1 MMNFMMM
8 TMATQISRAKRLV
21 KLLERLLR
29 QRELFDDD
37 KLKLIKE
44 QLKIA
49 KNELAMIEEKTSKGF
64 KWK

>member
-8 TMATQISRAKRLV
+8 TMAIQTSRAKRLV

-29 QRELFDDD
+29 KRELFDDD

-49 KNELAMIEEKTSKGF
+49 KNELALIEEKTSKGF
-64 KWK
+64 K

>member
-44 QLKIA
+44 QLNIA

-64 KWK
+64 G

>member
-29 QRELFDDD
+29 QRDLYDDD

-49 KNELAMIEEKTSKGF
+49 KNELAIIEEQTSKGF
-64 KWK
+64 K

>member
-21 KLLERLLR
+21 NLLERLLR
-29 QRELFDDD
+29 QRELFDDE

-64 KWK
+64 K

>member
-1 MMNFMMM
+1 MTNFMTM

>member
-49 KNELAMIEEKTSKGF
+49 KNELAIIEEKTSKGF

>member
-1 MMNFMMM
+1 MINFMMM
-8 TMATQISRAKRLV
+8 TMATQTSRAKRLV

-29 QRELFDDD
+29 KRELFDDD

-49 KNELAMIEEKTSKGF
+49 KNELALIEEKTSKGF
-64 KWK
+64 K

>member
-29 QRELFDDD
+29 QRELFDED

-44 QLKIA
+44 QLNIA

-64 KWK
+64 K

>member
-8 TMATQISRAKRLV
+8 TMATQTSRAKRLV
-21 KLLERLLR
+21 KLLERLFKN
-29 QRELFDDD
+29 RELYDEE

-49 KNELAMIEEKTSKGF
+49 KNELAKIEEQTSKGF
-64 KWK
+64 G